1 MGALQWESSSLS
13 SWGRGR
19 DPLCSAAMTDRDPS
33 ISAIF
38 QPDPSAP
45 VRALLVAGSCG
56 NVGFGKL
63 GQFARVLARHGVP
76 VIALDLSPDVLG
88 VRERLAKEFSARLG
102 ADEIAAITA
111 GITPIQGTLADIPAD
126 LAIGMVFE
134 AIPERLSIKRP
145 FYEAVRARDPEAYIF
160 SATSGLTTRK
170 LFEGLAG
177 SERCGVL
184 HPFFPHLT
192 NKLWE
197 LPEHGA
203 VTGKAEAKTIKS
215 FLARA
220 GMNLISV
227 RDVPSFAADRLF
239 CGMMLEAVRIHADT
253 GLTPAQIDDVCK
265 QVLGASPFFV
275 HNLIR
280 GANGL
285 SAHCMELMQEE
296 VDSSL
301 YSIPEVWQ
309 PYIVD
314 PGKQWPYE
322 RGQRCPPEAVQGV
335 ADRMLGMLFALTAY
349 MLKHKIA
356 GADAVN
362 FLAEKALAF
371 REGPPAL
378 IEGMGLEAAADLT
391 RRFLEQQRITRADE
405 VAPIEVLQKTGA
417 GAEVGWHSVYV
428 GRSVMNGVGLLSLKR
443 GTLNFTFV
451 AELDRAYEALQRDPE
466 VKAIVLAPDGTYS
479 REFGHGADLQCF
491 VPVLG
496 DKAGALK
503 LIQLWKTTLS
513 KLRAGKPTV
522 AALVGRV
529 LGGGLELAA
538 SCHARIAAEGT
549 ILGQPEATVG
559 VLPGLGGC
567 HLIHR
572 LSTPDAHARINEILL
587 TGGSFTAEE
596 AAQWGFVSKVVA
608 VKDLP
613 RASMAL
619 AAELAESGV
628 LPAFRNEPAE
638 VVVDP
643 AISGRNAQG
652 VALDRNH
659 RELLVRTIED
669 CNNLP
674 YAVASDVEAERAA
687 ESFTLSSSKIGVQA
701 LLRGKPPAFE
711 SPLE

>member
-1 MGALQWESSSLS
+1 M
-13 SWGRGR
+13 
-19 DPLCSAAMTDRDPS
+19 MDRDPS

-38 QPDPSAP
+38 QPDPAAP
-45 VRALLVAGSCG
+45 TRALLVAGSCG

-88 VRERLAKEFSARLG
+88 VRERLAKDFGARLG

-111 GITPIQGTLADIPAD
+111 GITPIQGTLADLPAD

-134 AIPERLSIKRP
+134 AIPEKLSIKRP

-170 LFEGLAG
+170 LFEGLPGA
-177 SERCGVL
+177 ERCGVL

-197 LPEHGA
+197 LPEYGA
-203 VTGKAEAKTIKS
+203 VTGKAEVKAIKS
-215 FLARA
+215 FLSRA

-253 GLTPAQIDDVCK
+253 GLSPAQVDDVCK
-265 QVLGASPFFV
+265 QVLGTSPFFV

-280 GANGL
+280 GANAL
-285 SAHCMELMQEE
+285 SAHCMQLMQEE

-301 YSIPEVWQ
+301 YAIPAAWQ
-309 PYIVD
+309 PYIDD
-314 PGKQWPYE
+314 PAKQWPYE
-322 RGQRCPPEAVQGV
+322 RGQRCPPEAVQAVGE
-335 ADRMLGMLFALTAY
+335 RLLGMLFALTAY
-349 MLKHKIA
+349 MLEHKIA
-356 GADAVN
+356 GVDAIN

-378 IEGMGLEAAADLT
+378 MQFMGLERAADLT
-391 RRFLEQQRITRADE
+391 RRFLEQQQITRADE
-405 VAPIEVLQKTGA
+405 VAPLGVLQKTGA

-443 GTLNFTFV
+443 TTLNFTFIS
-451 AELDRAYEALQRDPE
+451 ELDRAYEALQRDPE
-466 VKAIVLAPDGTYS
+466 VTSIVLAPDGVYS

-496 DKAGALK
+496 DKEAALK
-503 LIQLWKTTLS
+503 LIQRWKGTLG

-529 LGGGLELAA
+529 LGGGLELASA
-538 SCHARIAAEGT
+538 CHARIAAEGT

-567 HLIHR
+567 HMIHR
-572 LSTPDAHARINEILL
+572 LSEAAAYPRINEILL
-587 TGGSFTAEE
+587 TGGNFPVEE
-596 AAQWGFVSKVVA
+596 AAQWGFVTKVVP

-619 AAELAESGV
+619 AAEMAETGV
-628 LPAFRNEPAE
+628 TPAFRSEPAE
-638 VVVDP
+638 VVVDA
-643 AISGRNAQG
+643 AISGRNAAG
-652 VALDRNH
+652 VALDRPH
-659 RELLVRTIED
+659 RELLTRTIED

-674 YAVASDVEAERAA
+674 ATVAADVEAERAA
-687 ESFTLSSSKIGVQA
+687 ESFTLSSSRIGVQA
-701 LLRGKPPAFE
+701 LLRGKPPVFE
-711 SPLE
+711 QPLE

>member
-1 MGALQWESSSLS
+1 
-13 SWGRGR
+13 
-19 DPLCSAAMTDRDPS
+19 MTDRDPS

-38 QPDPSAP
+38 QPDPAGP

-76 VIALDLSPDVLG
+76 VIALDLSPDVLN
-88 VRERLAKEFSARLG
+88 VRERLAREFSARLG
-102 ADEIAAITA
+102 ADEIAGITA
-111 GITPIQGTLADIPAD
+111 AIHPIQGTLADVPAD
-126 LAIGMVFE
+126 LPIGFVFE
-134 AIPERLSIKRP
+134 AIPEKLSIKRP
-145 FYEAVRARDPEAYIF
+145 FYAAVRERDPEAFIF

-170 LFEGLAG
+170 LFDGLPG

-197 LPEHGA
+197 LPELGA
-203 VTGKAEAKTIKS
+203 VTGKAEGKLVKA

-227 RDVPSFAADRLF
+227 RDVPAFAADRLF
-239 CGMMLEAVRIHADT
+239 CGMMLEAVRIHAST
-253 GLTPAQIDDVCK
+253 GLSPAQIDDACK
-265 QVLGASPFFV
+265 QLLGTQPFFV

-296 VDSSL
+296 VDSTL
-301 YSIPEVWQ
+301 YAIPEAWA
-309 PYIVD
+309 PYVAD

-322 RGQRCPPEAVQGV
+322 RGQKCPADQLPVV
-335 ADRMLGMLFALTAY
+335 AQRMYGMLFALTAY
-349 MLKHKIA
+349 MAKHGIA
-356 GADAVN
+356 GLDAIN

-378 IEGMGLEAAADLT
+378 IESMGLEKAAELT
-391 RRFLEQQRITRADE
+391 RAFLHDQQITRAEE
-405 VAPIEVLQKTGA
+405 VAPLEVFQKQGA
-417 GAEVGWHSVYV
+417 GAELGWHAVYV

-443 GTLNFTFV
+443 TTVNFTFI
-451 AELDRAYEALQRDPE
+451 AELDRAYEALARDPE

-479 REFGHGADLQCF
+479 REFGHGADMACF
-491 VPVLG
+491 LPVLG
-496 DKAGALK
+496 DKDAAHK
-503 LIQLWKTTLS
+503 LIAQWKATLG
-513 KLRAGKPTV
+513 KLRQGKPTV

-529 LGGGLELAA
+529 LGGGLELAT

-567 HLIHR
+567 HQIHR
-572 LSTPDAHARINEILL
+572 LSDPSAWPRINEILL
-587 TGGSFTAEE
+587 TGASFPADE
-596 AAQWGFVSKVVA
+596 AVTWGFVSKVVP
-608 VKDLP
+608 VRELP
-613 RASMAL
+613 KASLGL
-619 AAELAESGV
+619 AAELADSGTT
-628 LPAFRNEPAE
+628 PPFRKDPAE
-638 VVVDP
+638 VVVDQNVSP
-643 AISGRNAQG
+643 RNDAG
-652 VALDRNH
+652 VALDRQH
-659 RELLVRTIED
+659 RELLARTIED

-674 YAVASDVEAERAA
+674 FTVASDVEAERAA
-687 ESFTLSSSKIGVQA
+687 ESFTLSSCKLGVQA
-701 LLRGKPPAFE
+701 LMRGKPPQFE
-711 SPLE
+711 HPLA

>member
-1 MGALQWESSSLS
+1 
-13 SWGRGR
+13 
-19 DPLCSAAMTDRDPS
+19 MTDRDPS

-38 QPDPSAP
+38 QPDPAGP

-63 GQFARVLARHGVP
+63 GQYARVLARHGVP
-76 VIALDLSPDVLG
+76 VIALDLSPDVLQ

-102 ADEIAAITA
+102 ADEIAGILAAIH
-111 GITPIQGTLADIPAD
+111 PIQGTLADLPEG
-126 LAIGMVFE
+126 LPLGFVFE
-134 AIPERLSIKRP
+134 AIPEKLSIKHP
-145 FYEAVRARDPEAYIF
+145 FYAAVRARDPEAFIF
-160 SATSGLTTRK
+160 SATSGLTTHK
-170 LFEGLAG
+170 LFDGLPG

-203 VTGKAEAKTIKS
+203 VTGKAEGKLVKA

-239 CGMMLEAVRIHADT
+239 CGMMLEAVRIHAST
-253 GLTPAQIDDVCK
+253 GLSPAQIDDACK
-265 QVLGASPFFV
+265 QLLGTQPFFV

-285 SAHCMELMQEE
+285 SAHCMQLMQEE
-296 VDSSL
+296 VDSTL
-301 YSIPEVWQ
+301 YAIPDAWA
-309 PYIVD
+309 PYVAD

-322 RGQRCPPEAVQGV
+322 RGQRCPVDQLPVV
-335 ADRMLGMLFALTAY
+335 AQRMYGMLFALTAY
-349 MLKHKIA
+349 MAKHDIA
-356 GADAVN
+356 GLDAIN

-378 IEGMGLEAAADLT
+378 IEGMGLEKAAELT
-391 RRFLEQQRITRADE
+391 RAFLHDQQITRADE
-405 VAPIEVLQKTGA
+405 VAPLEVFNKQGA
-417 GAEVGWHSVYV
+417 GAELGWHAVYV

-443 GTLNFTFV
+443 STLNFTFV

-466 VKAIVLAPDGTYS
+466 VHAIVLAPDGTYS
-479 REFGHGADLQCF
+479 REFGHGADLSCF

-496 DKAGALK
+496 DKDGAHR
-503 LIQLWKTTLS
+503 LIQQWKATLG
-513 KLRAGKPTV
+513 KLRQGKPTV

-529 LGGGLELAA
+529 LGGGLELAT
-538 SCHARIAAEGT
+538 SCHARVAAEGT

-567 HLIHR
+567 HQIHR
-572 LSTPDAHARINEILL
+572 LSDPSAWPRINELLL
-587 TGGSFTAEE
+587 TGASFPVAE
-596 AAQWGFVSKVVA
+596 ALAWGFVSKVVP
-608 VKDLP
+608 VRELP
-613 RASMAL
+613 RASMAF
-619 AAELAESGV
+619 AAELAASATT
-628 LPAFRNEPAE
+628 PAFRKDPAE
-638 VVVDP
+638 VVVDLNVSP
-643 AISGRNAQG
+643 RNEAG
-652 VALDRNH
+652 VALDRQH
-659 RELLVRTIED
+659 RELLARTIED

-674 YAVASDVEAERAA
+674 FTVASDVEAERAA
-687 ESFTLSSSKIGVQA
+687 ESFTLSSCKIGVQA
-701 LLRGKPPAFE
+701 LLRGKPPQFE
-711 SPLE
+711 HPLA

>member
-1 MGALQWESSSLS
+1 
-13 SWGRGR
+13 
-19 DPLCSAAMTDRDPS
+19 MTDRDPS

-38 QPDPSAP
+38 QPDPAGP

-76 VIALDLSPDVLG
+76 VIALDLSPDVLH
-88 VRERLAKEFSARLG
+88 VRERLAKEFAARLG
-102 ADEIAAITA
+102 ADEIAAILA
-111 GITPIQGTLADIPAD
+111 AIHPIQGTLADLPAD
-126 LAIGMVFE
+126 LPLGFVFE
-134 AIPERLSIKRP
+134 AIPEKLSIKHP
-145 FYEAVRARDPEAYIF
+145 FYAAVRARDPDAFIF

-170 LFEGLAG
+170 LFDGLPG
-177 SERCGVL
+177 NERCGVL

-203 VTGKAEAKTIKS
+203 VTGKAEAKLVKS
-215 FLARA
+215 FLAKA

-239 CGMMLEAVRIHADT
+239 CGMMLEAVRIHAST
-253 GLTPAQIDDVCK
+253 GLSPAQIDDACK
-265 QVLGASPFFV
+265 QLLGTQPFFV

-280 GANGL
+280 GANAL

-301 YSIPEVWQ
+301 YAIPATWG
-309 PYIVD
+309 PYIAD

-322 RGQRCPPEAVQGV
+322 RGQRCPADQLPVV
-335 ADRMLGMLFALTAY
+335 AQRMYGMLFALTAY
-349 MLKHKIA
+349 MAKHDIA
-356 GADAVN
+356 GLDAIN

-378 IEGMGLEAAADLT
+378 IEGMGLDKAAELT
-391 RRFLEQQRITRADE
+391 RAFLHDQQITHPDE
-405 VAPIEVLQKTGA
+405 VAPLEVLNKQGA
-417 GAEVGWHSVYV
+417 GAELGWHAVYV

-443 GTLNFTFV
+443 STLNFTFI
-451 AELDRAYEALQRDPE
+451 AELDRAYEALQRDPD
-466 VKAIVLAPDGTYS
+466 VHAIVLAPDGTYS
-479 REFGHGADLQCF
+479 REFGHGADLSCF

-496 DKAGALK
+496 DKDGALK
-503 LIQLWKTTLS
+503 LIQQWKATLG
-513 KLRAGKPTV
+513 KLRQGKPTV

-529 LGGGLELAA
+529 LGGGLELAT

-567 HLIHR
+567 HQIHR
-572 LSTPDAHARINEILL
+572 QSDPSAWPRINELLL
-587 TGGSFTAEE
+587 TGASFPADE
-596 AAQWGFVSKVVA
+596 ALAWGFVSKLVPVRE
-608 VKDLP
+608 LP

-619 AAELAESGV
+619 ATELAQTTT
-628 LPAFRNEPAE
+628 PAFRNDPAE
-638 VVVDP
+638 VVVDLGVSP
-643 AISGRNAQG
+643 RNEAG
-652 VALDRNH
+652 VALDSQH
-659 RELLVRTIED
+659 RDLLARTIED

-674 YAVASDVEAERAA
+674 FTVASDVEAERAA
-687 ESFTLSSSKIGVQA
+687 ESFTLSACKIGVQA
-701 LLRGKPPAFE
+701 LLRGKPPQFE
-711 SPLE
+711 HPLA

>member
-1 MGALQWESSSLS
+1 
-13 SWGRGR
+13 
-19 DPLCSAAMTDRDPS
+19 MTDRDPS

-76 VIALDLSPDVLG
+76 VIALDLSPDVLQ

-102 ADEIAAITA
+102 ADEIASITA
-111 GITPIQGTLADIPAD
+111 AIHPIQGTLADVPPE
-126 LAIGMVFE
+126 LAIGFVFE
-134 AIPERLSIKRP
+134 AIPEKLSIKRP
-145 FYEAVRARDPEAYIF
+145 FYEAVRARDPGAFIF

-170 LFEGLAG
+170 LFDGLPG

-203 VTGKAEAKTIKS
+203 VTGKAEGKLVKA
-215 FLARA
+215 FLAKA

-239 CGMMLEAVRIHADT
+239 CGMMLEAVRIHAST
-253 GLTPAQIDDVCK
+253 GLTPAQIDDACK
-265 QVLGASPFFV
+265 QLLGTQPFFV

-285 SAHCMELMQEE
+285 SAHCMQLMQEE

-301 YSIPEVWQ
+301 YTIPDAWA
-309 PYIVD
+309 PYLAD

-322 RGQRCPPEAVQGV
+322 RGQRCPPDQLPIV
-335 ADRMLGMLFALTAY
+335 AQRMFGMLFALTAY
-349 MLKHKIA
+349 MVKHDIA
-356 GADAVN
+356 GLDAIN

-378 IEGMGLEAAADLT
+378 AEGMGLDRAAELT
-391 RRFLEQQRITRADE
+391 RAFLHEQQITRAEE
-405 VAPIEVLQKTGA
+405 VAPLEVFQKQGA
-417 GAEVGWHSVYV
+417 GAELGWHAVYV

-443 GTLNFTFV
+443 STLNFTFV

-479 REFGHGADLQCF
+479 REFGHGADLSCF

-496 DKAGALK
+496 DKPGALK
-503 LIQLWKTTLS
+503 LIQQWKATLG
-513 KLRAGKPTV
+513 KLRQGKPTV

-529 LGGGLELAA
+529 LGGGLELAT
-538 SCHARIAAEGT
+538 SCHARVAAEGT
-549 ILGQPEATVG
+549 LLGQPEATVG

-567 HLIHR
+567 HQIHR
-572 LSTPDAHARINEILL
+572 LSDPSAWPQINELLL
-587 TGGSFTAEE
+587 TGGSVSAEL
-596 AAQWGFVSKVVA
+596 AHTWGFVSKVVP
-608 VKDLP
+608 VRELP
-613 RASMAL
+613 RASMAF
-619 AAELAESGV
+619 AAELAASNTT
-628 LPAFRNEPAE
+628 PAFRSGPAE
-638 VVVDP
+638 LVVDLGVSP
-643 AISGRNAQG
+643 RNEAG
-652 VALDRNH
+652 VALDSQH
-659 RELLVRTIED
+659 RDLLARTIED

-674 YAVASDVEAERAA
+674 FAVASDVEAERAA
-687 ESFTLSSSKIGVQA
+687 ESFTLSACKIGVQA
-701 LLRGKPPAFE
+701 LLRGKPPQFE
-711 SPLE
+711 HPLA

>member
-1 MGALQWESSSLS
+1 
-13 SWGRGR
+13 
-19 DPLCSAAMTDRDPS
+19 MTARDPS

-76 VIALDLSPDVLG
+76 VIALDLSADVLT

-203 VTGKAEAKTIKS
+203 VTGKAEAKAIKS
-215 FLARA
+215 FLGRA

-265 QVLGASPFFV
+265 QVLGTSPFFV

-349 MLKHKIA
+349 MLKHDIA
-356 GADAVN
+356 GADALN

-371 REGPPAL
+371 REGPPAI
-378 IEGMGLEAAADLT
+378 IEGMGLEPAADLT
-391 RRFLEQQRITRADE
+391 RRFLDQQRITKADE
-405 VAPIEVLQKTGA
+405 VAPLEVFQKTGP
-417 GAEVGWHSVYV
+417 GADVGWHSVYV

-443 GTLNFTFV
+443 STLNFTFV
-451 AELDRAYEALQRDPE
+451 AEIDRAYEALQRDPD

-503 LIQLWKTTLS
+503 LIAQWKTTLG

-529 LGGGLELAA
+529 LGGSLELAT

-549 ILGQPEATVG
+549 VLGQPEATVG

-567 HLIHR
+567 HQIHR

-587 TGGSFTAEE
+587 TGGNFTAEE
-596 AAQWGFVSKVVA
+596 AVQWGFVSKVVP

-619 AAELAESGV
+619 AAEIADSGT
-628 LPAFRNEPAE
+628 LPAFRSEPLE
-638 VVVDP
+638 VTVDP
-643 AISGRNAQG
+643 AIAGRNSAG
-652 VALDRNH
+652 VALDRKH

-674 YAVASDVEAERAA
+674 YAVAADVEAERAA
-687 ESFTLSSSKIGVQA
+687 ESFALSSSKIGVQA
-701 LLRGKPPAFE
+701 LLRGKPPVFE
-711 SPLE
+711 APLE